1 MLDLLPKLTIIEVY
15 NTKGWI
21 FMSKKVEEKSFFISF
36 ETAVL
41 QPIVVNNTI
50 FTKVTNFSGESNIV
64 GKKPFDIVRHSCSF
78 YGSSFQHTAQLS
90 RDAIGNYLKLPIL
103 IAHDFGN
110 PCIFIP
116 ILSPKSDLNVWFSFR
131 AIESFYPSKD
141 GCIVVLTNGQKITVP
156 SSPQTISR
164 QVGFANILNMHLLKR
179 MSHLINTGYITKIP
193 QFQKDS
199 QY

>member
-1 MLDLLPKLTIIEVY
+1 
-15 NTKGWI
+15 
-21 FMSKKVEEKSFFISF
+21 MSNKAEENSFFVSF

-41 QPIVVNNTI
+41 EPIVVNNTV
-50 FTKVTNFSGESNIV
+50 FTKVTNFSGESIII

-78 YGSSFQHTAQLS
+78 YGSSFQHTVQLS

-110 PCIFIP
+110 PCILIP
-116 ILSPKSDLNVWFSFR
+116 ILSPKSDLNIWFSFR
-131 AIESFYPSKD
+131 AIESFYPCEE
-141 GCIVVLTNGQKITVP
+141 GCVVVLTNGQKVTVP

-179 MSHLINTGYITKIP
+179 MSYLMNTGYVTRTP
-193 QFQKDS
+193 QLHKDI

>member
-1 MLDLLPKLTIIEVY
+1 
-15 NTKGWI
+15 
-21 FMSKKVEEKSFFISF
+21 MSKKVEENSFFISF

-41 QPIVVNNTI
+41 QPIVVNNMV
-50 FTKVTNFSGESNIV
+50 FTKVTNFSGETKIIN
-64 GKKPFDIVRHSCSF
+64 KKPFDIVRHSCSF
-78 YGSSFQHTAQLS
+78 YGSSFQHTVRLS

-110 PCIFIP
+110 PCILLP
-116 ILSPKSDLNVWFSFR
+116 ILSPKSDLNVWFSFK
-131 AIESFYPSKD
+131 AISSFYPSED
-141 GCIVVLTNGQKITVP
+141 GCVVVLSNGQTIKVP

-179 MSHLINTGYITKIP
+179 MSHLVNNGYITRIP
-193 QFQKDS
+193 EFHKDS

>member
-1 MLDLLPKLTIIEVY
+1 
-15 NTKGWI
+15 
-21 FMSKKVEEKSFFISF
+21 MSNKVEEKSFFISF

-41 QPIVVNNTI
+41 QPVVVNNTI
-50 FTKVTNFSGESNIV
+50 FTKVTNFSGETNIIS
-64 GKKPFDIVRHSCSF
+64 KKPFDIVRHSCSF
-78 YGSSFQHTAQLS
+78 YGSTFQHTARLS
-90 RDAIGNYLKLPIL
+90 RDAIGNYFKLPIL

-116 ILSPKSDLNVWFSFR
+116 ILSPKSDLNVWFSFK
-131 AIESFYPSKD
+131 AISSFYPSEE
-141 GCIVVLTNGQKITVP
+141 GCVIVLTNGQKITVP

-179 MSHLINTGYITKIP
+179 MSYLMNTGFITKIP
-193 QFQKDS
+193 EIQKDS

>member
-1 MLDLLPKLTIIEVY
+1 
-15 NTKGWI
+15 
-21 FMSKKVEEKSFFISF
+21 MSYKAEESSFFISF

-41 QPIVVNNTI
+41 QPIVVNNMI
-50 FTKVTNFSGESNIV
+50 FTKVTNFSGESHTI

-78 YGSSFQHTAQLS
+78 YGSSFQHAVRLS

-116 ILSPKSDLNVWFSFR
+116 ILSPKSDLNVWFSLK
-131 AIESFYPSKD
+131 AIESFYPSED
-141 GCIVVLTNGQKITVP
+141 GCVIVLPHGQKITVP
-156 SSPQTISR
+156 SSPQTIGR

-179 MSHLINTGYITKIP
+179 MSYLINTGYITRTP
-193 QFQKDS
+193 QRQKDS